1 MRREEDEFQ
10 RALTLSMQDQGGPLH
25 VTPFANSSASQSAPP
40 EAPQQLERCSTA
52 HPYVST
58 PLMQPAADMQPREP
72 APAQAPRPEPAFTTS
87 HATAPSSGYAVPT
100 TTSAP
105 DHAYPL
111 FVRALYDFEPSEPG
125 ELAFAKGDV
134 IRVLD
139 SVYQEWWRGE
149 LRLAVGIF
157 PVNYVEALPNPT
169 PDAIQQELDLE
180 QAVFAHASDIQLL
193 HARLQQLRPG
203 DNFVDDEELQ
213 ELYQRA
219 LALRP
224 KIVRLID
231 RYSAKVHELRAMNDK
246 FVQARTTLDQL
257 INEHVERVAA
267 PSIVAKPAT
276 AEPSPVEA
284 PAGTSVAA
292 APEAPS
298 FSMPSDD
305 EKRRLYER
313 AVAETEAYQRK
324 HFPDDAANDLAGL
337 RL

>member
-1 MRREEDEFQ
+1 
-10 RALTLSMQDQGGPLH
+10 
-25 VTPFANSSASQSAPP
+25 
-40 EAPQQLERCSTA
+40 
-52 HPYVST
+52 
-58 PLMQPAADMQPREP
+58 
-72 APAQAPRPEPAFTTS
+72 
-87 HATAPSSGYAVPT
+87 
-100 TTSAP
+100 
-105 DHAYPL
+105 
-111 FVRALYDFEPSEPG
+111 
-125 ELAFAKGDV
+125 
-134 IRVLD
+134 
-139 SVYQEWWRGE
+139 
-149 LRLAVGIF
+149 
-157 PVNYVEALPNPT
+157 
-169 PDAIQQELDLE
+169 
-180 QAVFAHASDIQLL
+180 
-193 HARLQQLRPG
+193 
-203 DNFVDDEELQ
+203 
-213 ELYQRA
+213 
-219 LALRP
+219 
-224 KIVRLID
+224 
-231 RYSAKVHELRAMNDK
+231 MNDK